1 MQILNG
7 TWFLATDAR
16 NAGKAEHW
24 FERVPA
30 GARDAPV
37 PGIIQQVF
45 PAYHGV
51 AWYWHAFAFAER
63 GAPGERV
70 LVRFGA
76 VDYLAEVWLNG
87 QWAGSQRGA
96 RRRSSSM

>member
-7 TWFLATDAR
+7 PWCLATDAG
-16 NAGKAEHW
+16 NQGKAERW
-24 FERVPA
+24 FERMPA
-30 GARDAPV
+30 GALNAPV

-51 AWYWHAFAFAER
+51 AWYWHAFAFAEH

-70 LVRFGA
+70 LCPLRRGRLPGGGV
-76 VDYLAEVWLNG
+76 AERTMGRLI
-87 QWAGSQRGA
+87 
-96 RRRSSSM
+96 